1 MINCPHCLR
10 TYQRKVYFD
19 RHVGLCQML
28 SKTKHERL
36 MEVEEQA
43 DTPTL
48 RDLYAAVMSLTEKYS
63 QMEIKF
69 TELSK
74 YASIKKQKLNIVDW
88 LNTNFSSQATDY
100 AEWFK
105 RIRVQQEELDVLFK
119 TDYVGGVIAI
129 LKQVLPLDDE
139 NRPVR
144 AYTAKD
150 GVFYIYQQADN
161 CWNIADAETFQKLMF
176 SIDKQFMSA
185 FVQWQNENKHRMQ
198 QDDFSD
204 TYTQNARKIMGG
216 NNTREQLYSRIKKEL
231 YTYLRTELPAMI
243 EYEVTC

>member
-1 MINCPHCLR
+1 MSNCPHCLR

-48 RDLYAAVMSLTEKYS
+48 RDLYAAVMGLTEKYS
-63 QMEIKF
+63 QLEKKY

-88 LNTNFSSQATDY
+88 LNVNFGNQAIDY
-100 AEWFK
+100 SLWFK
-105 RIRVQQEELDVLFK
+105 SIDIQQEELEVLFK
-119 TDYVGGVIAI
+119 TDYVGGVMA
-129 LKQVLPLDDE
+129 LLQQLLPLDDE
-139 NRPVR
+139 KRPIR
-144 AYTAKD
+144 AFTTKD
-150 GVFYIYQQADN
+150 GVFYLYNQAEN
-161 CWNIADAETFQKLMF
+161 CWELADADTFQKLMF
-176 SIDKQFMSA
+176 SIDKQFMAA

-198 QDDFSD
+198 QCEFSD
-204 TYTQNARKIMGG
+204 IYIQNVKKIMGG
-216 NNTREQLYSRIKKEL
+216 HNTREQLYSRIKKEL
-231 YTYLRTELPAMI
+231 YTYLRAELPTMI

>member
-1 MINCPHCLR
+1 MNNCPHCLR

-48 RDLYAAVMSLTEKYS
+48 RDLYAVVMSLTEKYS
-63 QMEIKF
+63 QMEKKF

-100 AEWFK
+100 TEWFK
-105 RIRVQQEELDVLFK
+105 SIRVQKEELYVLFQ
-119 TDYVGGVIAI
+119 TDYVGGVMALI
-129 LKQVLPLDDE
+129 KQLLTIEDE
-139 NRPVR
+139 KRPVR
-144 AYTAKD
+144 AFTAKD
-150 GVFYIYQQADN
+150 GVFYIYQETEN
-161 CWNIADAETFQKLMF
+161 CWEVADAETFQKLMF

-185 FVQWQNENKHRMQ
+185 FVEWQNENKERMQ
-198 QDDFSD
+198 NDDFLD
-204 TYTQNARKIMGG
+204 TYTKNARKIMGG
-216 NNTREQLYSRIKKEL
+216 HNTREQLYSRIKREL
-231 YTYLRTELPAMI
+231 YTYLRTELPEMI